1 MKQKRGAFDCFVE
14 EKPLSH
20 LDFRRQVVL
29 SLLQTERTATPRA
42 ASGSMSQLFDIRFL
56 VFILESGAS
65 FGWYI
70 IGCAQLRNEFD
81 KLNKQYTGRFNRTGP
96 LESSN

>member
-1 MKQKRGAFDCFVE
+1 MNNRSVQNS
-14 EKPLSH
+14 LQ
-20 LDFRRQVVL
+20 LNVL
-29 SLLQTERTATPRA
+29 FTQQSIHNLH
-42 ASGSMSQLFDIRFL
+42 S
-56 VFILESGAS
+56 ESGAS

>member
-1 MKQKRGAFDCFVE
+1 MLPDKQLMKQKRGAFDCFVE

-42 ASGSMSQLFDIRFL
+42 ASGSMSLLFDIRFL
-56 VFILESGAS
+56 VFIL
-65 FGWYI
+65 
-70 IGCAQLRNEFD
+70 
-81 KLNKQYTGRFNRTGP
+81 
-96 LESSN
+96 